1 MPIPTDEVKS
11 VKVSTFWIGVLI
23 AITIPALA
31 QYIAIQGDVAI
42 MAERQNAV
50 VSKLDKMET
59 SLAAEIVG
67 RTDNWFTT
75 HDWMREEEHIT
86 VELAKLEQEIKNL
99 KELFYTTWSVPR
111 RDYWNENSKQQ

>member
-1 MPIPTDEVKS
+1 MPIPPDEIKS
-11 VKVSTFWIGVLI
+11 VKVSTFWIGVMI
-23 AITIPALA
+23 AIVIPALA
-31 QYIAIQGDVAI
+31 QYITIQGEITI

-50 VSKLDKMET
+50 MVKLDKMEA

-75 HDWMREEEHIT
+75 HDWMREEERIT
-86 VELAKLEQEIKNL
+86 VELAKLEQEFKTL
-99 KELFYTTWSVPR
+99 KELFYTTWSVPP